1 LEEFFGKPSE
11 STYFLLAENIT
22 QFSIVYIGD
31 LFGNSSTMTK
41 KNYMNPY
48 FAGILLGLVL
58 LAAMFFSGR
67 GLGASGGIK
76 YAVVAAV
83 DAVAPEHAQQSAY
96 YSSYFE
102 NGEKPLKNWLFFEV
116 LGMVLGGLISGA
128 LSGRLKFTLE
138 KSPKI
143 SNKTR
148 LLFAFLGGA
157 FFVYGAQLARGC
169 TSGAALSGMAVL
181 SVAGFVTMIS
191 IFGSAFLFAWFFR
204 KLWI

>member
-1 LEEFFGKPSE
+1 
-11 STYFLLAENIT
+11 
-22 QFSIVYIGD
+22 
-31 LFGNSSTMTK
+31 MTK
-41 KNYMNPY
+41 RNYMNPY
-48 FAGILLGLVL
+48 IAGILLGLVL

-83 DAVAPEHAQQSAY
+83 KSVAPEHVQQSAY
-96 YSSYFE
+96 YNSYFE

-116 LGMVLGGLISGA
+116 MGMVIGGLISGA
-128 LSGRLKFTLE
+128 ISGRLKFKLE
-138 KSPKI
+138 KSPEI

-148 LLFAFLGGA
+148 LLFAFLGGL

>member
-1 LEEFFGKPSE
+1 
-11 STYFLLAENIT
+11 
-22 QFSIVYIGD
+22 
-31 LFGNSSTMTK
+31 MTK
-41 KNYMNPY
+41 RNYMNPY
-48 FAGILLGLVL
+48 IAGILLGLVL

-96 YSSYFE
+96 YSGYFK
-102 NGEKPLKNWLFFEV
+102 NGEKPLKNWLVFEV

-148 LLFAFLGGA
+148 LLFAFLGGV

-181 SVAGFVTMIS
+181 SVSGFVTMMS